1 MRSSVFNP
9 QWACHNPSI
18 YQRQLLESRVL
29 TPSPLL
35 LTARKRIEASREAV
49 KFTEDQ
55 LNGVRRR
62 FEAGLTT
69 TYEVLQVL
77 EDVAKSRTSEIKA
90 LMNYNVG
97 QGKIRLAEGS
107 VLETYNTEV
116 KKPPRYVFQD
126 NQ

>member
-1 MRSSVFNP
+1 
-9 QWACHNPSI
+9 
-18 YQRQLLESRVL
+18 
-29 TPSPLL
+29 L